1 MGFTRHYSWDWEY
14 LVLSEVSLDVQ
25 FAEYIISDWQK
36 EVKELGSPVFKKKN
50 IKTNTG
56 TKSWREFASAEDVT
70 VLYTSEYDVLFLH
83 HKEGKVSLF
92 LKSRNRKE

>member
-36 EVKELGSPVFKKKN
+36 EVKELGSPVFKKK
-50 IKTNTG
+50 T
-56 TKSWREFASAEDVT
+56 
-70 VLYTSEYDVLFLH
+70 
-83 HKEGKVSLF
+83 
-92 LKSRNRKE
+92 